1 MRRWLGWIAIGWL
14 VALCAVDLVA
24 YGNPSTPAS
33 LDDRARAV
41 EQQLRCPICQGES
54 VADSPSGIAKSM
66 RAEIRQ
72 DVAAGKTSAWIK
84 AYFVSKYSNW
94 ILLAPPAS
102 GAGSVAW
109 LAPPLLFLGGVGL
122 LVTLILEWR
131 TRGRTG
137 NAVVRETYL
146 DRVRAELAAETAE

>member
-14 VALCAVDLVA
+14 IALCALALVA
-24 YGNPSTPAS
+24 YGNQSTPAS

-54 VADSPSGIAKSM
+54 VGDSPSGIAKSM
-66 RAEIRQ
+66 RAEVRQ
-72 DVAAGKTSAWIK
+72 KLGSGKSPAQIKASFVAAYG
-84 AYFVSKYSNW
+84 NW

-109 LAPPLLFLGGVGL
+109 LAPPLLFLGGLGL
-122 LVTLILEWR
+122 LITLILEWR
-131 TRGRTG
+131 TRGRAG
-137 NAVVRETYL
+137 SGRAREMYV
-146 DRVRAELAAETAE
+146 DRVRAEMASDPAE